1 VSHEVARIGLSRF
14 IKKRAGETPMEMR
27 YDQVLPPDVAGGQR
41 TSNEL
46 VKLIRKLRWMG
57 LEEEAL
63 KAQDELNRQGPTT
76 DSVVAAS
83 HETD

>member
-1 VSHEVARIGLSRF
+1 VSQEVARIGLSRL
-14 IKKRAGETPMEMR
+14 IKKHVGETPMEMR
-27 YDQVLPPDVAGGQR
+27 YDQVLPPDVAEGQR

-57 LEEEAL
+57 LDEEAV